1 MGEMIPEQGRQ
12 LYVLRNMVALSR
24 NHCCN
29 GNPTVRSVT
38 IIEVHVTVNFIDMYG
53 FDKRCF
59 YVEFLSPSTI
69 KLSEVSRKVPDIFVR
84 F

>member
-1 MGEMIPEQGRQ
+1 
-12 LYVLRNMVALSR
+12 VLRNMVALSR

-29 GNPTVRSVT
+29 GNAKVRSVT
-38 IIEVHVTVNFIDMYG
+38 VVEVHVTVNFIEMYG

-59 YVEFLSPSTI
+59 YVEFLSPSAI
-69 KLSEVSRKVPDIFVR
+69 KILEDSRKVPDIFVR